1 MTKKFLSIELIVPHR
16 SITFLQRDGGELNI
30 GGFVTPES
38 HKDMVATITPVTSD
52 QGDSTTMKFMNQVK
66 QLFATA
72 NGTQG
77 VATSATLNLEGDDL
91 YGFTISDGTQSYT
104 LNSTVVDISNT
115 TSTGKFVEAVED
127 ALLGSISKSLWIRMV
142 MCSLDEMMVD
152 KLFFN
157 PLPHQLEKPVVG
169 LREVVKGESVWL

>member
-1 MTKKFLSIELIVPHR
+1 M
-16 SITFLQRDGGELNI
+16 NI

-52 QGDSTTMKFMNQVK
+52 QGEVTTMKFMNQVK
-66 QLFATA
+66 QTFATA

-91 YGFTISDGTQSYT
+91 YGFTMSDGTQSYT
-104 LNSTVVDISNT
+104 LNPVSLILVTLPAQPSLLKQLKMLYSVRISRQR
-115 TSTGKFVEAVED
+115 
-127 ALLGSISKSLWIRMV
+127 WILMV
-142 MCSLDEMMVD
+142 MCSSEEMMVG

-157 PLPHQLEKPVVG
+157 PLPLQLEKPVVG
-169 LREVVKGESVWL
+169 LLEVVKGCCSS